1 MISKLKVE
9 TIKNIIIGL
18 LLGSVVT
25 LLCTCF
31 RLMIE
36 RDAALEQIHPREER
50 RFIPRIPR
58 EYERAK
64 DVIPMPVV
72 PDAELLAP
80 AEYLN
85 MASIFPELFTDEEI
99 VNLLIQ

>member
-1 MISKLKVE
+1 MISKLKTE

-18 LLGSVVT
+18 LLGSVIT
-25 LLCTCF
+25 LTCTCL
-31 RLMIE
+31 RLIIE
-36 RDAALEQIHPREER
+36 RDSALEQISPREER

-72 PDAELLAP
+72 HDAELTP
-80 AEYLN
+80 TEYLN

>member
-1 MISKLKVE
+1 MISKLKIG

-18 LLGSVVT
+18 LLGSVIT
-25 LLCTCF
+25 LTCTCL
-31 RLMIE
+31 RLIIE
-36 RDAALEQIHPREER
+36 RDSALEQISPREER

-72 PDAELLAP
+72 PDAELAP
-80 AEYLN
+80 TEYLN

>member
-1 MISKLKVE
+1 MISKLKTE

-18 LLGSVVT
+18 LLGSVIT
-25 LLCTCF
+25 LTCTCL
-31 RLMIE
+31 RLIIE
-36 RDAALEQIHPREER
+36 RDSALEQISPREER

-72 PDAELLAP
+72 PDAELTP
-80 AEYLN
+80 TEYLK
-85 MASIFPELFTDEEI
+85 MASLYPELFTDEEI